1 MRSASQRDRLFRPLV
16 TLPPLFHSPSL
27 KFTSAFYS
35 SVVISGMIR
44 HATIP
49 SRPRLP
55 LACQPQEG
63 LPAGSCDKPFRSH
76 AFGTSSRKPLVFC
89 LFRTLPFSVHNIF
102 PFKLFAFNPF
112 RTLSEKQGGVYQLFP
127 KRNSGYPFHESRIT
141 SHESRITPL
150 ESALT
155 RHPPATH
162 LESHSCAFLGRG
174 RGGIV
179 LVCPTKGFCLLF
191 AARLTFTAAHQT
203 AFSVK
208 PPGIVDRFAV
218 TQKDGEQK

>member
-1 MRSASQRDRLFRPLV
+1 MADLYIGSKSFEWGWFSLASLVLLLRFRSHCRLGESVRVPHLRPLLHACPPQEGLPPFSTEAVLCHSAPEADRLFRRLV
-16 TLPPLFHSPSL
+16 TSSALFHSPSL

-63 LPAGSCDKPFRSH
+63 LPAASCDKSFRSH

-141 SHESRITPL
+141 NH
-150 ESALT
+150 
-155 RHPPATH
+155 
-162 LESHSCAFLGRG
+162 
-174 RGGIV
+174 
-179 LVCPTKGFCLLF
+179 
-191 AARLTFTAAHQT
+191 
-203 AFSVK
+203 
-208 PPGIVDRFAV
+208 
-218 TQKDGEQK
+218 

>member
-1 MRSASQRDRLFRPLV
+1 MRSASQRDRLFRPLA

-35 SVVISGMIR
+35 SVVISNMIR

-63 LPAGSCDKPFRSH
+63 LPAGSCDKSFRSH

-155 RHPPATH
+155 RAIIY
-162 LESHSCAFLGRG
+162 L
-174 RGGIV
+174 
-179 LVCPTKGFCLLF
+179 
-191 AARLTFTAAHQT
+191 
-203 AFSVK
+203 
-208 PPGIVDRFAV
+208 
-218 TQKDGEQK
+218 TQKSWALIIALAGVASATQLS